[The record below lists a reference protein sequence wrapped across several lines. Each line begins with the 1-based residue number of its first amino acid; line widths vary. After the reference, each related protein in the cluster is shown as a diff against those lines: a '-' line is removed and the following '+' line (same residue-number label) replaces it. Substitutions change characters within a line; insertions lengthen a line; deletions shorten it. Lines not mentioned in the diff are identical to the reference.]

1 MFSFTVI
8 GTPSSAETGS
18 RARQRHSAARAVA
31 SAGSAL
37 TRYMALMRGSHE
49 SIRSSRARVTS
60 SGESSPRAKAAA
72 SSAAESSWIAAIVP
86 ATIYSARG

>member
-8 GTPSSAETGS
+8 GTPSSAEHGS
-18 RARQRHSAARAVA
+18 RARQRASAALA
-31 SAGSAL
+31 SLSALSAL

-49 SIRSSRARVTS
+49 SIRSSCARVTAT
-60 SGESSPRAKAAA
+60 GESSPRAKAAA
-72 SSAAESSWIAAIVP
+72 SSAADSSSNAPIVP